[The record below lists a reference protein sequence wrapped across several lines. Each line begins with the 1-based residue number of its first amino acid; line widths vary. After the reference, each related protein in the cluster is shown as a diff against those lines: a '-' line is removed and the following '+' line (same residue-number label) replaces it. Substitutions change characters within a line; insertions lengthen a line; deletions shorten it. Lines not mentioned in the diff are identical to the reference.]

1 MAANRDD
8 VSARKAR
15 LTARENLVLSPQM
28 QAEMQA
34 IADARGIARSEAWR
48 EAAAEYIE
56 RHGGGDGA

>member
-34 IADARGIARSEAWR
+34 IADARGISRSEAWR
-48 EAAAEYIE
+48 EAAADYIAQ
-56 RHGGGDGA
+56 HGGGGGA

>member
-1 MAANRDD
+1 MAANRND
-8 VSARKAR
+8 VAGRKR
-15 LTARENLVLSPQM
+15 TLTAREQLVVSPEM